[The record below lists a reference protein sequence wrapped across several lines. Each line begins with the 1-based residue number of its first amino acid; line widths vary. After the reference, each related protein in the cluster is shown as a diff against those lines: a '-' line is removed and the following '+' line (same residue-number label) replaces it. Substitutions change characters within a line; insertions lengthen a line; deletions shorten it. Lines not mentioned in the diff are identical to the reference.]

1 MTCTDMLIPRSKI
14 IKKSRQ
20 TMDPKSILKSNFE
33 KSKMQRDTVVHL
45 KTNETTR
52 PIHDE
57 RDTAGNVT
65 VPPPCRISRIT

>member
-1 MTCTDMLIPRSKI
+1 
-14 IKKSRQ
+14 
-20 TMDPKSILKSNFE
+20 MDPKSILKSNFE
-33 KSKMQRDTVVHL
+33 KSKVQRDTVVHL

>member
-1 MTCTDMLIPRSKI
+1 MLIPRSKI
-14 IKKSRQ
+14 IEKVDRQ
-20 TMDPKSILKSNFE
+20 WIQPILKSNFE